1 MHGVRPEPAAG
12 VKYLTWT
19 DDNLLRQVVYD
30 SLREEKDPA
39 EVLRSNL
46 PNVLLSNIPLGQ

>member
-46 PNVLLSNIPLGQ
+46 PTVLLSNIPPGQ